1 MNQLT
6 HGSDH
11 LAAVHA
17 CWQGHGMG
25 RLHPSGRQGDCG
37 TLSRFA
43 RAAKLA
49 TAAFLA
55 FGSKPSHACGST
67 DSNMPMSLGIP
78 AITLPRVG
86 KSDRTHALEE
96 WMDTDPESNQLV
108 KSIVLTT
115 ILAVAGM
122 ELPHRRIAASPILYL
137 ISNLAVAKP

>member
-1 MNQLT
+1 VNQLT

-25 RLHPSGRQGDCG
+25 RLHPSGRRGD
-37 TLSRFA
+37 SRFA

-55 FGSKPSHACGST
+55 FGSKPSHAYGST
-67 DSNMPMSLGIP
+67 DSNVPMSLGIP

-86 KSDRTHALEE
+86 KSDRTPALEE
-96 WMDTDPESNQLV
+96 WMDTDPESNQLA

-122 ELPHRRIAASPILYL
+122 ESPHRRIAVSPFFI
-137 ISNLAVAKP
+137 